1 MRLEAEGEGS
11 AVAAGR
17 DSPTVVLQ
25 QLSGN
30 SRLLQIWKKKLS
42 PQKRERSWHWIG
54 CKTLIMACSWST
66 VTLASLH
73 LCQGH
78 SSCHYLGQ
86 KGSCGNPCKP
96 STLTST
102 LPSHKHHSLHNFTQ
116 LGTVHS
122 ASLNQ
127 S

>member
-1 MRLEAEGEGS
+1 MDLEKEII
-11 AVAAGR
+11 
-17 DSPTVVLQ
+17 P
-25 QLSGN
+25 
-30 SRLLQIWKKKLS
+30 KKGVT
-42 PQKRERSWHWIG
+42 SWHWIG
-54 CKTLIMACSWST
+54 CKTLTMACSWSA

-78 SSCHYLGQ
+78 TSCQHITEARRVPVGHI
-86 KGSCGNPCKP
+86 PCKP

-102 LPSHKHHSLHNFTQ
+102 LLSHEHCSLHNLTQ
-116 LGTVHS
+116 LGIVHS